1 MAQEGKT
8 EKPTPRRIQK
18 AKEEGNVAKSPE
30 VNAVAVLLVGFLL
43 LIFLGEKIFGE
54 ILFGVFNAV
63 EKFIS
68 PYRLDSGDILL
79 FWVENIKYVLLW
91 VILALV
97 LTLVVA
103 IVANIVQFGI
113 IFSLKPLQLKWE
125 RLNPIQ
131 GIKNIF
137 FSLNSLFE
145 LIKNLIKIT
154 VIIGVSYF
162 FVKAHLAEILSLYKL
177 PLEEGLKVFFNLV
190 LTLSAYIIA
199 TGAVIAVIDYSYK
212 RWKWLQDL
220 RMSKEELK
228 EEFKQT
234 EGNPEVKREIRKR
247 MRQVMTRRMLQEVP
261 KATVVVTNPTH
272 YAVALKY
279 DIDRDRAPKVIA
291 KGVDHLAQ
299 RIVEI
304 AKKHNVEIY
313 RDPPLARALYQSVEV
328 GDEIPEKFYKAVAK
342 VIAYVLSKKKKN
354 NLKEKSYPPKI
365 LSWKALTPTPKW
377 SVFP

>member
-30 VNAVAVLLVGFLL
+30 VNAVAVLLVGLLL

-97 LTLVVA
+97 FTLVVA

-199 TGAVIAVIDYSYK
+199 TGAAIAVIDYSYK

-299 RIVEI
+299 RIIEI

-342 VIAYVLSKKKKN
+342 VIAYVLSKKKK
-354 NLKEKSYPPKI
+354 
-365 LSWKALTPTPKW
+365 TT
-377 SVFP
+377 